1 MNILLIVNASP
12 WGSTLA
18 STALRFARAAL
29 ASGDGVP
36 AVYFQ
41 GDGVY
46 NALPGRVTDPGASN
60 LAEGW
65 AALAREHGVDL
76 MLCSSAAA
84 RRWNREVAEAASG
97 TFREAGLAELV
108 GAMEDCPRVVS
119 F

>member
-18 STALRFARAAL
+18 NTALRFARAAL
-29 ASGDGVP
+29 AAGTPVP

-46 NALPGRVTDPGASN
+46 NALPGRVTDAGATD
-60 LAEGW
+60 LADGW
-65 AALAREHGVDL
+65 AALAEDHDVDL
-76 MLCSSAAA
+76 LLCSSAAA
-84 RRWNREVAEAASG
+84 RRWSAKMAELVPAE
-97 TFREAGLAELV
+97 FREAGLAELV
-108 GAMEDCPRVVS
+108 GRLEDCPRVVS